1 MPRVFSAPIVAAS
14 QTLAQDIYEVL
25 ASTAKPVY
33 ILGWHLYQISDVGDA
48 AEEIVQIDSVR
59 GVGTVTS
66 GSGGGTVTVQPV
78 DDNDTPTAPTV
89 ERNNTT
95 RMAAGTG
102 SLETLESYGWNVRAP
117 WTHWFPP
124 EARPRLTPGDRWT
137 LSLPTAPADALSI
150 GATLWLM
157 EA

>member
-1 MPRVFSAPIVAAS
+1 MARVFTAPIAPAS
-14 QTLAQDIYEVL
+14 QTLAQDLYEVL
-25 ASTAKPVY
+25 ASTAKPIY
-33 ILGWHLYQISDVGDA
+33 ILGWHVFQTSDVGDA
-48 AEEIVQIDSVR
+48 AEEILELNCVR
-59 GVGTVTS
+59 GVGSVTS
-66 GSGGGTVTVQPV
+66 GSGGGTVTVQPA

-102 SLETLESYGWNVRAP
+102 SLETLEEYGWNVRAP
-117 WTHWFPP
+117 FTHWYPP
-124 EARPRLTPGDRWT
+124 EARPRITPGDRWT
-137 LSLPTAPADALSI
+137 LALVAAPADALTI